1 MALKALQLR
10 KKIDLKKKERAALT
24 ASMEALAE
32 RERELATAIDEAETE
47 QDMQDVEAAVDQLN
61 QEKDAAAQNAEALDQ
76 AINELETE
84 LAAEEAAQNTEPPA
98 AHAPTGE
105 ERSKKIM
112 NTPETRAVFF
122 GMTYQER
129 DAFIARE
136 DVKEF
141 LDTARGAMAQKR
153 AISNVGLTIPEVMME
168 LIRHEVAHQSRL
180 LPYVRVRTVKG
191 ETRQN
196 IIGNVPEAV
205 WMEACGNLN
214 ELNLGFNQL
223 EMDGYQVGGYIP
235 VCNATLQDS
244 DVALASEI
252 MEALSGSIA
261 KAIDKAILFGDGTKK
276 PIGIVTRLAL
286 TSQPAWW
293 DTNAPAFTDLH
304 TSNIQK
310 INIDGTTGAAFFS
323 SLIEKLA
330 IAKPW
335 YNNEGLFWVMNRKT
349 HLHIMAKALQFNSAA
364 ALVANTELFP
374 IIGGAVVE
382 FEDDQIA
389 DNEIIG
395 GFGGNY
401 GVAEREGAKI
411 ESSDQVFW
419 LKNMTAFKGWARYDG
434 KPLAG
439 EAFVVVNFANTDP
452 TTTATFPTDYA
463 NTPIND
469 LIVTAAAS
477 GSNTG
482 KTVLTVSGT
491 VAQSD
496 PDLQYKLGDYSFKTG
511 DTAPSG
517 FADLTSGTTEI
528 TAAAGKNITVIEL
541 DGNDRIVSVG
551 HVKSVPKTA

>member
-1 MALKALQLR
+1 MALKALRLR
-10 KKIDLKKKERAALT
+10 KMIDLKKKERAALT
-24 ASMEALAE
+24 ADLEALE
-32 RERELATAIDEAETE
+32 KRESELAAAIDEAETE
-47 QDMQDVEAAVDQLN
+47 QDMQDVEAAVEQLN
-61 QEKDAAAQNAEALDQ
+61 QDKAAANENAAALDQ
-76 AINELETE
+76 AISDLETE
-84 LAAEEAAQNTEPPA
+84 LEAEEAAQKTEPPA
-98 AHAPTGE
+98 HEAHAE
-105 ERSKKIM
+105 ERSKHTM
-112 NTPETRAVFF
+112 NTPETRSRFF

-129 DAFIARE
+129 DAFLARE

-141 LDTARGAMAQKR
+141 LGMVRGAIAQKR
-153 AISNVGLTIPEVMME
+153 AITNVGLAIPIVMLD
-168 LIRHEVAHQSRL
+168 LIRHEVAKQSKL
-180 LPYVRVRTVKG
+180 LPFVKLRTVSG
-191 ETRQN
+191 EARQN
-196 IIGNVPEAV
+196 IMGDVPEAV
-205 WMEACGNLN
+205 WMEACGELN
-214 ELNLGFNQL
+214 ELNLGLNQV
-223 EMDGYQVGGYIP
+223 EVDGFQIGGYIP
-235 VCNATLQDS
+235 ICNSTLKDS
-244 DVALASEI
+244 DLALATEI
-252 MEALSGSIA
+252 LTALSGAIA
-261 KAIDKAILFGDGTKK
+261 KGVDKAILFGDGTKK

-310 INIDGTTGAAFFS
+310 INIDGTSGAAFFA

-335 YNNEGLFWVMNRKT
+335 FNSDGLFWVMNRKT
-349 HLHIMAKALQFNSAA
+349 HLHIKAKALQFDSSA
-364 ALVANTELFP
+364 ALVSNTDIFP
-374 IIGGAVVE
+374 VIGGTVVE
-382 FEDDQIA
+382 FEDNQIA

-401 GVAEREGAKI
+401 LMVEREGAGFD
-411 ESSDQVFW
+411 SSDQVFW
-419 LKNMTAFKGWARYDG
+419 LKNQTAFKGWARYDG

-452 TTTATFPTDYA
+452 TTTATFPEDYA
-463 NTPIND
+463 NTDMND

-496 PDLQYKLGDYSFKTG
+496 PDLQYKLGDYSFETG

-517 FADLTSGTTEI
+517 FADLTSGSTEI

-541 DGNDRIVSVG
+541 DANDRIVSVG